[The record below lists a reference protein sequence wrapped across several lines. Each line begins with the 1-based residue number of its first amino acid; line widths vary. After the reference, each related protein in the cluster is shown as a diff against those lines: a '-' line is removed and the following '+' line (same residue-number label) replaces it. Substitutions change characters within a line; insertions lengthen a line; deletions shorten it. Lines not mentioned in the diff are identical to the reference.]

1 MTRTKIQRIFAPVAI
16 DQSRRNLETQRTA
29 DVFALDRG
37 ARVRLSAR
45 STQKLGDETKGTVRG
60 RKKRRSRKNG
70 HVENVGAVFG
80 PDSPR
85 VSTAFPS
92 IDGPPSGNENFVYRV
107 LANYSVDRRS
117 KLFGTIVRTKGD
129 C

>member
-1 MTRTKIQRIFAPVAI
+1 MFLRSAEAREFGSRPDRHKSSETRQKE
-16 DQSRRNLETQRTA
+16 QSE
-29 DVFALDRG
+29 G
-37 ARVRLSAR
+37 
-45 STQKLGDETKGTVRG
+45 E
-60 RKKRRSRKNG
+60 KKRGSRKNG

-85 VSTAFPS
+85 VSTVFPS